1 MAHNASPWSK
11 ALLHRHSVEMGICS
25 AQNPDGI
32 GRTAEI
38 ENIASSVIEE
48 TEVLHASLK
57 AGSVAQIVV
66 AMIPVMSW

>member
-1 MAHNASPWSK
+1 MAF
-11 ALLHRHSVEMGICS
+11 
-25 AQNPDGI
+25 